1 MMLWTAPMLQ
11 QRQKVLARVPTF
23 GGIGFSAKNAHR
35 KVLLLNKAGA

>member
-1 MMLWTAPMLQ
+1 MLAASLSAYDPK
-11 QRQKVLARVPTF
+11 RTF